1 MNLWRLINPFV
12 VLILGSPLHF
22 LASKNLIFITFQG
35 RKSKKTFNIPVSY
48 HREGNDLIAL
58 TLKQNLWWKN
68 LKMLNTTQITLLGKK
83 EDVELNILLLT
94 KKCNLSC
101 IKHFKIFPPKILFEG
116 QSNEIIA
123 LTVITYRNVKSFL
136 RFSSLECDE
145 DKIFTC

>member
-35 RKSKKTFNIPVSY
+35 RKSKKTYNIPVSY

-83 EDVELNILLLT
+83 EDVELTI
-94 KKCNLSC
+94 
-101 IKHFKIFPPKILFEG
+101 
-116 QSNEIIA
+116 
-123 LTVITYRNVKSFL
+123 V
-136 RFSSLECDE
+136 DE
-145 DKIFTC
+145 DTQFIKEKMRELIIEKPIDAYFAKVKLDNNKLPIEEDLIEASKKHIVLKFTLKT

>member
-83 EDVELNILLLT
+83 ENVELTI
-94 KKCNLSC
+94 
-101 IKHFKIFPPKILFEG
+101 
-116 QSNEIIA
+116 
-123 LTVITYRNVKSFL
+123 V
-136 RFSSLECDE
+136 DE
-145 DKIFTC
+145 DTQFIKEKMRELIIEKPIDAYFAKVTLDNNKLPIEEDLIKASKKHIVLKFTLRT

>member
-35 RKSKKTFNIPVSY
+35 RKSKKTYNIPVSY
-48 HREGNDLIAL
+48 HREGNDLVAL

-83 EDVELNILLLT
+83 ENVELTI
-94 KKCNLSC
+94 
-101 IKHFKIFPPKILFEG
+101 
-116 QSNEIIA
+116 
-123 LTVITYRNVKSFL
+123 V
-136 RFSSLECDE
+136 DE
-145 DKIFTC
+145 DTQLIKEKMRELIIEKPIDAYFAKVKLDNNKLPIEEDLIEASKKHIVLKFTLIT

>member
-68 LKMLNTTQITLLGKK
+68 LKMLNRTQITLLGKK
-83 EDVELNILLLT
+83 EDVGITIVDQDTQFIKEKMRELIIEKPIDAYFAKVKLDNNKLPVEEDLEEA
-94 KKCNLSC
+94 SQ
-101 IKHFKIFPPKILFEG
+101 KHIVLK
-116 QSNEIIA
+116 
-123 LTVITYRNVKSFL
+123 
-136 RFSSLECDE
+136 
-145 DKIFTC
+145 FTLKV

>member
-83 EDVELNILLLT
+83 EDVELTI
-94 KKCNLSC
+94 
-101 IKHFKIFPPKILFEG
+101 
-116 QSNEIIA
+116 
-123 LTVITYRNVKSFL
+123 V
-136 RFSSLECDE
+136 DE
-145 DKIFTC
+145 DTQFIKEKMRELIIEKPIDAYFAKVKLDNNKLPIEEDLIEASKKHIVLKFTLIT